1 MSKTPDTKPAASDPL
16 LILVAALLLLGVA
29 ATIYFSANGPAKEFT
44 KEPATHLRP
53 IIQDEPR
60 VVVVTKAGA
69 PGAVAGTAAHGA
81 EAKPEE
87 KAAEAKPATPEKAA
101 APVAAV
107 AAAPVVKPTADG
119 KVHGKVVLRGTPPPE
134 KPILAAKSDVNC
146 GKAHPDAAPTTRNY
160 MVGAD
165 GGLRNAVIRVVNA
178 PAGVTVPAEKPLI
191 DQTGCMY
198 EPYVSAVLAGQP
210 FTLRNSDGFLH
221 NVMSSPK
228 QKENKQFNISQVSLG
243 QVNDKTFDKPEP
255 AVKLACSVHPWM
267 SGYIYVM
274 ENPFFAVTNEKG
286 EFTLPDGLPAGK
298 YTLEVS
304 HMKAG
309 IVTMEIEVGAGKGAE
324 VTAELAVK

>member
-44 KEPATHLRP
+44 KEPTPHLRP

-60 VVVVTKAGA
+60 VVVVTKA
-69 PGAVAGTAAHGA
+69 VAGGAATGVAAHGA
-81 EAKPEE
+81 EAKAEE
-87 KAAEAKPATPEKAA
+87 KPADTKPAAPEKAA

-107 AAAPVVKPTADG
+107 AAAPVVKPSADG

-146 GKAHPDAAPTTRNY
+146 GKAHPDAPPTSRNY
-160 MVGAD
+160 MVAAD
-165 GGLRNAVIRVVNA
+165 GGLRNALVRVVNA
-178 PAGVTVPAEKPLI
+178 PAGGTVPADKPLI

-198 EPYVSAVLAGQP
+198 EPYVSAVMAGQT
-210 FTLRNSDGFLH
+210 FQIRNSDSFMH
-221 NVMSSPK
+221 NVLCSPK
-228 QKENKQFNISQVSLG
+228 ANKMFNFAQATAG
-243 QVNDKTFDKPEP
+243 QTNERSFDKPELP
-255 AVKLACSVHPWM
+255 VKLACSVHPWM
-267 SGYIYVM
+267 AGFVYVL

-298 YTLEVS
+298 YTLEVN

-309 IVTMEIEVGAGKGAE
+309 IVTVEIEVGAGKGAD